1 MIAGTLHW
9 DWFIGFASASLF
21 LGSPEGDGCLQ
32 VSRSGT
38 FFIRCRKHK
47 GVGCILGVW
56 TAFLLS
62 FTQDRNSRE
71 SAAGLRRPYSIHLKL
86 AFTIYQSA
94 LLYLSLCKTH
104 TSEVGVL
111 HCFGARHSSTVCYPI
126 SPMDLLNI
134 YALIECYRACLFK
147 NSRDSRR
154 TYVVYVCTSYLC
166 VHTHTRT
173 CTCTSNAVRHG
184 TCLVAGLAHLT
195 CSVYQTDNSIH
206 VRGFDSVDSNGS
218 RNACSFNT
226 SSL

>member
-1 MIAGTLHW
+1 MAAGHRPCSHQRQSVVITENLHW
-9 DWFIGFASASLF
+9 DCLICFVCLLSIT
-21 LGSPEGDGCLQ
+21 PEGDGRLQ

-134 YALIECYRACLFK
+134 YALIECYRACLF
-147 NSRDSRR
+147 
-154 TYVVYVCTSYLC
+154 
-166 VHTHTRT
+166 
-173 CTCTSNAVRHG
+173 
-184 TCLVAGLAHLT
+184 
-195 CSVYQTDNSIH
+195 
-206 VRGFDSVDSNGS
+206 
-218 RNACSFNT
+218 
-226 SSL
+226 